1 MEQINDMVV
10 NLRDMAANNSTRIL
24 ICICIDASNSMN
36 QRMKEINRGVMQ
48 FLQGIADNICAA
60 DAAEICVYSFGSK
73 VRMLCDY
80 GNIQKAIDM
89 MEESGGIQANE
100 ADSNMGEFIEA
111 SLEILNRHRQQL
123 LDLSKSFY
131 RPWLIIISDGDA
143 TDPSACDRVSEK
155 VRTMLRQRKLKVK
168 CLSMGEGLYFRWPG
182 RSFGRFE
189 DHGLLFNVESQRFSG
204 ESGKY
209 HGWRRRV
216 GSNPETDITKI
227 QMITHLNKL

>member
-100 ADSNMGEFIEA
+100 ADSNMGECIEA
-111 SLEILNRHRQQL
+111 ALENLNRHRQQL

-168 CLSMGEGLYFRWPG
+168 CLSMGEGSHNLKDFTLDG
-182 RSFGRFE
+182 QVDQLEDLKIMDFFSMLSRSVSQASQASIMAG
-189 DHGLLFNVESQRFSG
+189 DVELEAIQRQ
-204 ESGKY
+204 
-209 HGWRRRV
+209 
-216 GSNPETDITKI
+216 I
-227 QMITHLNKL
+227 

>member
-100 ADSNMGEFIEA
+100 ADSNMGECIEA
-111 SLEILNRHRQQL
+111 ALENLNRHRQQL

-168 CLSMGEGLYFRWPG
+168 CLSMGDGSHNLNELTGDARD
-182 RSFGRFE
+182 RR
-189 DHGLLFNVESQRFSG
+189 LLINVESQRFSG